1 MFRFKEIESLGKYYL
16 EHNLFTPEEA
26 EAMPLEWLFLRS
38 CITHIRSQPIVDVY
52 QDLLLEN
59 DDKIQIILVLIQLIA
74 TISPST
80 ASCERGFSAM
90 NREKTSLCTSLK
102 YDRLEDVLRI
112 CMNSELLEK
121 SDSGRSLDLLKCGC
135 QRQKTPPQRT

>member
-59 DDKIQIILVLIQLIA
+59 DDKIQNILVLIPLMD
-74 TISPST
+74 TMSPST
-80 ASCERGFSAM
+80 TACEHGFSAM
-90 NREKTSLCTSLK
+90 NREKSRTVKS
-102 YDRLEDVLRI
+102 VL
-112 CMNSELLEK
+112 L
-121 SDSGRSLDLLKCGC
+121 
-135 QRQKTPPQRT
+135 